1 MADGLADRS
10 SIPVIGG
17 SSPVPTGFGLGI
29 EVNESELRIMS
40 ARVPQPLP
48 PHIRVLRAPS
58 HGVEIYGDVPREVLG
73 LEEGLLRSHSM
84 SIWYEDGTEQWA
96 EMQKR
101 VKRMGYYV
109 ERTSKL

>member
-1 MADGLADRS
+1 MAHGLADRS

-29 EVNESELRIMS
+29 EVNEAELRSMS
-40 ARVPQPLP
+40 ERTPQPLP

-84 SIWYEDGTEQWA
+84 SIWYEDGTEEWA
-96 EMQKR
+96 EMQQR
-101 VKRMGYYV
+101 VKRMGHCV
-109 ERTSKL
+109 VRTSKL